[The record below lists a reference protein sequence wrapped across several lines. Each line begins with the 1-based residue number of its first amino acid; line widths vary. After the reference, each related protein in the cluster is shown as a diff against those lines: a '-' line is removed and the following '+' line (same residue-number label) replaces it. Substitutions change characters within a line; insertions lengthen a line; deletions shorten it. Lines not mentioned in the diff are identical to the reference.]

1 MSFICQR
8 RQLWLGLFF
17 LLSVGLALMS
27 CTDNPNA
34 FSTPGSAKDEAE
46 KFLADAE
53 KRLLDL
59 NIKAARADWV
69 KSNFITDDTEFLAAE
84 ANEDM
89 IAATTELAEQSR
101 KYENVDLSP
110 EAKRKLKLLKL
121 SLTLPA
127 PKDPAERTELTKL
140 TASMEG
146 EYGKGKYCPDGDKG
160 KCLSL
165 PELEE
170 IIGNSRDPEELKKAW
185 LGWHQIAIPIRKEYV
200 RFVELSNK
208 GAKEMGFKDTGAMWR
223 SKYDMEPDA
232 FAAEMERLWQ
242 QVKPLYDSLYTY
254 TRRKLSEKYGKE
266 VVPADK
272 PIPAHLLGNMWAQ
285 QWGNIYPLLAPA
297 NADRGYDLTQ
307 ILKTRNTDAKQMV
320 RYGESFFTS
329 LGFDPLPATFWERS
343 LFVKPSDREVVCH
356 ASAWDL
362 DYEKDVRLKMCVQ
375 INEEDFSTVH
385 HELGHNYYQMAY
397 SARPFLFRESANDAF
412 HEAIGD
418 TVALSVTPPYLK
430 QLGLIDKVPEP
441 TADIAFLLNRA
452 LDKVAFLPFGYL
464 VDQWRWKVFS
474 GEVGPNDYNKAWWE
488 LRERYQGVAP
498 PVPRSEQDFD
508 PGAKYHVPA
517 NTPYAR
523 YFLAHILQFQ
533 FHRALCREAGFSG
546 PLYQCSIYGNKKAG
560 EKLKAMLA
568 MGASEPWPAALKAM
582 TGEEKM
588 DATAIIDYFAPLK
601 TWLDDQNKQ
610 ATASE

>member
-1 MSFICQR
+1 
-8 RQLWLGLFF
+8 
-17 LLSVGLALMS
+17 MS

-34 FSTPGSAKDEAE
+34 LSSSGSPKDEAE

-59 NIKAARADWV
+59 NIKAGRADWV
-69 KSNFITDDTEFLAAE
+69 KSTYITDDTELIAAD
-84 ANEDM
+84 ANESL

-101 KYENVDLSP
+101 KYENLDLSP

-127 PKDPAERTELTKL
+127 PKDPAERSELTKIA
-140 TASMEG
+140 ASMEG

-165 PELEE
+165 PDLEN
-170 IIGNSRDPEELKKAW
+170 IINNSRDPEELKKAW
-185 LGWHQIAIPIRKEYV
+185 VGWHQIAIPIRKEYV

-254 TRRKLSEKYGKE
+254 TRHKLSEKYGKD
-266 VVPADK
+266 VVPEDK

-285 QWGNIYPLLAPA
+285 QWGNIYPILAPA

-307 ILKTRNTDAKQMV
+307 TLKSRNTDAKQMV

-329 LGFDPLPATFWERS
+329 LGFDALPSTFWDRS
-343 LFVKPSDREVVCH
+343 LFVKPADHEVVCH
-356 ASAWDL
+356 ASAWDI

-375 INEEDFSTVH
+375 INEEDFTTVH

-397 SARPFLFRESANDAF
+397 ATKPFLFRDSANDGF

-418 TVALSVTPPYLK
+418 TIALSVTPTYLK
-430 QLGLIDKVPEP
+430 QLGMIDKVPDP
-441 TADIAFLLNRA
+441 TADIGFLLNRA

-474 GEVGPNDYNKAWWE
+474 GEVGPNDYNKAWWD
-488 LRERYQGVAP
+488 LRLKYQGIAP
-498 PVPRSEQDFD
+498 PVPRTEQDFD

-517 NTPYAR
+517 NTPYSR
-523 YFLAHILQFQ
+523 YFLAAILQFQ
-533 FHRALCREAGFSG
+533 FHRALCREAGFTG

-568 MGASEPWPAALKAM
+568 MGLSEPWPVALKAM
-582 TGEEKM
+582 TGEDKM

-601 TWLDDQNKQ
+601 TWLDQQNGKP
-610 ATASE
+610 ATE